1 MFTTKHLNRAL
12 GEIKNYNKKSIFSP
26 RKNLLCYRL
35 SKMSSQYR
43 GSVLERMVRDYYKN
57 IGKNV
62 EYYGGSSSFDMM
74 VDGRRIEVKS
84 SLAQPQFSK
93 GKISYS
99 YHFQHIR
106 PDNFHKLI
114 MIFVSPEGLTI
125 RSMDSRTVAKHLG
138 AKKKHKSL
146 RMSKKIFGK
155 RLAA

>member
-12 GEIKNYNKKSIFSP
+12 GEISGLNKKSIFSP
-26 RKNLLCYRL
+26 RKNMLSYRL

-43 GSVLERMVRDYYKN
+43 GSVLERMVRDYYKAM
-57 IGKNV
+57 GKNV
-62 EYYGGSSSFDMM
+62 VHLGGSASFDML
-74 VDGRRIEVKS
+74 VDGRRVEVKS
-84 SLAQPQFSK
+84 ALARPHYSK

-99 YHFQHIR
+99 YNFQHIR

-114 MIFVSPEGLTI
+114 MIFVSPEGLDI
-125 RSMDSRTVAKHLG
+125 RSMDSRTVAKYLG

>member
-12 GEIKNYNKKSIFSP
+12 SEVSGYHKQSIFSA
-26 RKNLLCYRL
+26 RKNLLTYRL
-35 SKMSSQYR
+35 SKMNSQYR
-43 GSVLERMVRDYYKN
+43 GGVLERMVRDYYKS

-62 EYYGGSSSFDMM
+62 VHYGGSSSFDMM

-84 SLAQPQFSK
+84 ALARPNYSK
-93 GKISYS
+93 GKIRYS
-99 YHFQHIR
+99 YNFQHIC
-106 PDNFHKLI
+106 PNNFHKLI
-114 MIFVSPEGLTI
+114 MIFVSPEGIDI
-125 RSMDSRTVAKHLG
+125 RSMDSRTVAKYLG